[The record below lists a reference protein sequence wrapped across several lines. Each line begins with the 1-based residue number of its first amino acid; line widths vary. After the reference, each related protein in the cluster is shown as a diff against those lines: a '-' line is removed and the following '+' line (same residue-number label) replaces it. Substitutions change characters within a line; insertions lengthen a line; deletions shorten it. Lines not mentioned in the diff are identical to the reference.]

1 MSTRAQD
8 DVRTVLTTVPDAE
21 TGERIGRMLVEE
33 RLAACANVVP
43 GVVSLYRWQGALE
56 RSTEALVVLKTTSNR
71 LEALRA
77 RAVELHPYDV
87 PEVIALAVEGG
98 HSPYLAWVRAE
109 VGEQP

>member
-1 MSTRAQD
+1 MSTGSQH
-8 DVRTVLTTVPDAE
+8 DVRAVITTVPDPE
-21 TGERIGRMLVEE
+21 TGERLGRMLVEE

-56 RSTEALVVLKTTSNR
+56 RSAEALVVLKTTSGR
-71 LEALRA
+71 LDALQA

-87 PEVIALAVEGG
+87 PEVIALSVEGG
-98 HSPYLAWVRAE
+98 HGPYLAWVSEE